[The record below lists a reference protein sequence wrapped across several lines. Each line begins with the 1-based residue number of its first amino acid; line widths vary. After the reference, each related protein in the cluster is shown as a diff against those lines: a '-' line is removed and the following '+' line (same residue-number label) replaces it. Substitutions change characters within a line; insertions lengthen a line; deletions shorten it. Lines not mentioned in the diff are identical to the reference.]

1 MADMADEA
9 VGPPE
14 DDVDADTAWER
25 AFVTPETGSDFELG
39 HRPRP
44 GFFFEDQVVES
55 PLALCPALLWCETVD
70 VDDVDVDDANEE
82 EEFDLWTP
90 FRGMNIRDTSSAF
103 IEVSAACPPLPAAY
117 HPRRGPDCTL
127 GGEATAVMR
136 RQVLVGEDSEG
147 QGVLPRGCRTG
158 GGRSMA
164 RGKKSYSAEIEK
176 AQRSEQSPVTIWFS
190 RNLRRRGRCTIR
202 RCR

>member
-9 VGPPE
+9 VGPPD
-14 DDVDADTAWER
+14 DDVDAETAWER

-44 GFFFEDQVVES
+44 GFFFEDQVVDS
-55 PLALCPALLWCETVD
+55 PLALCPALLWCET

-90 FRGMNIRDTSSAF
+90 FRGINIRDTSSAF

-136 RQVLVGEDSEG
+136 RQVLADDDSED

-158 GGRSMA
+158 GPFDGR
-164 RGKKSYSAEIEK
+164 GEK
-176 AQRSEQSPVTIWFS
+176 VIAPKLRRRSDRNSFQSPYGSRGIW
-190 RNLRRRGRCTIR
+190 RRRGRRTIR